1 MASCLIRTC
10 VQWEGIKSSIE
21 ASHLPKGSS
30 KYDHMMRLAVNTD
43 RRKAILKQY
52 RAQIGDS
59 GRASAPSLLCVL
71 QGIATQTKNISV
83 TTTLWHDIFKRDKQ
97 L

>member
-1 MASCLIRTC
+1 MALCLIRVS
-10 VQWEGIKSSIE
+10 VQWEGMKIAIE
-21 ASHLPKGSS
+21 GSHLPRGSS

-59 GRASAPSLLCVL
+59 SRASAHSLLCVL

-83 TTTLWHDIFKRDKQ
+83 TATLWHDISKRDKQ

>member
-1 MASCLIRTC
+1 M
-10 VQWEGIKSSIE
+10 KSPTE
-21 ASHLPKGSS
+21 DSHLPKGSS

-59 GRASAPSLLCVL
+59 GGASTPSLICVL

-83 TTTLWHDIFKRDKQ
+83 TTTLWHDISKRDKQ